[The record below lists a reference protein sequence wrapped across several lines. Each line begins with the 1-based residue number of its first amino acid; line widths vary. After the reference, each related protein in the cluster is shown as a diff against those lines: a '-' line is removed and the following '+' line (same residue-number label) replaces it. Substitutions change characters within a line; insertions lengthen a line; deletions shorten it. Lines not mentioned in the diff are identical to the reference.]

1 LYVLHVWSAHGT
13 VSKQISAMKINHPK
27 QWEYCMKPFEEG
39 GLGLKHVLEV
49 LNVTY
54 E

>member
-1 LYVLHVWSAHGT
+1 MFCMFGVHME
-13 VSKQISAMKINHPK
+13 QCPNRFQQMKINHPK

-49 LNVTY
+49 LNVPY